1 MSAATSSPTPAVVEL
16 VISGPG
22 FSDAERFELPSDADA
37 RAFARAVMEFAL
49 DPSAPRRRRAVSR
62 PTAQA

>member
-1 MSAATSSPTPAVVEL
+1 MPATTSSPTLAVVEL
-16 VISGPG
+16 VISGPS

-49 DPSAPRRRRAVSR
+49 DPSAPRRRRTVAR
-62 PTAQA
+62 ATPQA

>member
-1 MSAATSSPTPAVVEL
+1 MPAATSSQSPAVVEM

-22 FSDAERFELPSDADA
+22 FSDAERFELASDTDA

-49 DPSAPRRRRAVSR
+49 DPSAPRRRRTLHT
-62 PTAQA
+62 PTQA